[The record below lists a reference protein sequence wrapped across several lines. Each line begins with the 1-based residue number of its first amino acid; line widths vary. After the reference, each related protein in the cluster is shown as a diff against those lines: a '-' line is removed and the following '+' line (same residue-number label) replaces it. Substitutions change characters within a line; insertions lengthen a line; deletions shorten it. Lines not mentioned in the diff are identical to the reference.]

1 MRRGLLQYLHY
12 PALGELGLFPVNAD
26 PYFLPRNRMV
36 HKNHEAIYL
45 AQGFAAKGQLVD
57 DQIDFPTFG

>member
-1 MRRGLLQYLHY
+1 
-12 PALGELGLFPVNAD
+12 
-26 PYFLPRNRMV
+26 MV